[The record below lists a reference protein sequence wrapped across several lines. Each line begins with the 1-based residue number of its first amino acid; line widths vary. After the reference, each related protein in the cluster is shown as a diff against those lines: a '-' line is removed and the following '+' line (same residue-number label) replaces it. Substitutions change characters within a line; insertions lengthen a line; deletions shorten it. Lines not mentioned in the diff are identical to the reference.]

1 MSIDSKDQIDFRRA
15 LWKEDSLDSSSSRS
29 ACASI
34 IDKYRLD
41 FKGKEPPRV
50 PLCRLETFTRVRK
63 LQLSSSQ
70 AEELKRSF
78 RLNGYMESCHG
89 FHVSPVDEDGNDVV
103 LTQEEEDGWDF
114 FWKSASQDFDREC
127 RADPDFAP
135 LVGKKFKV
143 WDGNHHDAE
152 RTLQVLST
160 PMSEYKVLLG
170 EKVYAELEE
179 SRKKTTTKEWYSDN
193 MTVAAGAYIMS
204 YSEVMAA
211 QKELSIAEKEMEEKG
226 TPWSESQK
234 SKRWK
239 DMLAYA
245 TRHWNSLI
253 QKYATIVNP
262 ALGPEFMSTVRELQT
277 TLTLQDKGKKDVK
290 VEVGIDRIKAFASV
304 PRDLKIKLLKV
315 HYSSDAAL
323 RSASFHPQG
332 NDLDSDIRPW
342 LHQWAMWAMLETYC
356 LSMLSSCVALQA
368 GIVTEEVAA
377 EEEEK
382 FLKHFDSYR
391 QKVWKTVW
399 NSGKYD
405 RHLIIDGRRAKRL
418 FFRYAVWVRVFETL
432 PACFTLWR
440 LPPDETYSMFSNDD
454 PFTTKW
460 DDLADWER
468 ANCPFYIEQM
478 ESPVTMYDHW
488 ESHCYGRF
496 QEFAMTE
503 VALAESSQEPE
514 RILGLEAEM
523 KTAQEKLQQVFDPR
537 KLQSL
542 SADECLAQAKEFEP
556 RADQVVTT
564 FTKLKRKKD
573 DQTPKTPTIEVVEE
587 AKDGGN
593 SGRADS
599 TPAAPKSNRRPRKKK
614 AEIAPEVPAQNPSTE
629 PVEAVEAVEAA
640 VKDTGTAAE
649 TALEQ
654 APEIRTAKRIKK
666 KSAETKD
673 FVNGE
678 YRQDLQFA
686 MEQKWVPVEA
696 SLGDVIHA
704 LRSKK
709 QGAGSRAAVPA
720 LEALSSMC
728 ARLRAVGRRPK
739 PFMIKNSKSDQG
751 ADLIM
756 YDIPSDRAASPDSE
770 VPVWNLFP
778 AAANY
783 PRHVFNLASKLL
795 VVPLFPFL

>member
-1 MSIDSKDQIDFRRA
+1 
-15 LWKEDSLDSSSSRS
+15 
-29 ACASI
+29 
-34 IDKYRLD
+34 
-41 FKGKEPPRV
+41 
-50 PLCRLETFTRVRK
+50 
-63 LQLSSSQ
+63 
-70 AEELKRSF
+70 
-78 RLNGYMESCHG
+78 
-89 FHVSPVDEDGNDVV
+89 
-103 LTQEEEDGWDF
+103 
-114 FWKSASQDFDREC
+114 
-127 RADPDFAP
+127 
-135 LVGKKFKV
+135 
-143 WDGNHHDAE
+143 
-152 RTLQVLST
+152 
-160 PMSEYKVLLG
+160 
-170 EKVYAELEE
+170 
-179 SRKKTTTKEWYSDN
+179 
-193 MTVAAGAYIMS
+193 
-204 YSEVMAA
+204 
-211 QKELSIAEKEMEEKG
+211 
-226 TPWSESQK
+226 
-234 SKRWK
+234 
-239 DMLAYA
+239 
-245 TRHWNSLI
+245 
-253 QKYATIVNP
+253 
-262 ALGPEFMSTVRELQT
+262 MSTVRELQT
-277 TLTLQDKGKKDVK
+277 TLALQEKGKKDVK
-290 VEVGIDRIKAFASV
+290 VEVGIDRIKAFASASV

-332 NDLDSDIRPW
+332 NDLDNDIRPW

-356 LSMLSSCVALQA
+356 LNMLSSCVALHA
-368 GIVTEEVAA
+368 AIVTEEVVA

-399 NSGKYD
+399 NSGKND

-454 PFTTKW
+454 PFSTKW

-468 ANCPFYIEQM
+468 ANCPFYREQM
-478 ESPVTMYDHW
+478 ESPVTMYDDW

-496 QEFAMTE
+496 QEWVTAE
-503 VALAESSQEPE
+503 VALAESSQQPE
-514 RILGLEAEM
+514 RIPELEAEL

-573 DQTPKTPTIEVVEE
+573 DQMPKTPTIEVDEE

-593 SGRADS
+593 FGGADS
-599 TPAAPKSNRRPRKKK
+599 TPTAPKSNRRPRKKK
-614 AEIAPEVPAQNPSTE
+614 AEIAPEVPAHNPSRE
-629 PVEAVEAVEAA
+629 PVEAVEAAVE
-640 VKDTGTAAE
+640 DTGTAAE
-649 TALEQ
+649 T

-686 MEQKWVPVEA
+686 MERKWVPVEA
-696 SLGDVIHA
+696 SLGNVFHA

-720 LEALSSMC
+720 LEAISSMC

-756 YDIPSDRAASPDSE
+756 YDIPSGRAASPDSE
-770 VPVWNLFP
+770 VPAWNLFP

-783 PRHVFNLASKLL
+783 PRHVLNLASKLL
-795 VVPLFPFL
+795 DDNRFVIIFHARSLESSQQIIDNLEAMKVEWKPFLSYDVCNDAPPYVPRSKLSAEVIVRAKRSLVVPKQEYWPFDKNNTGRDTLTIFNYNSKLQTSREGEVKKMPDSARSTAKPNAWVERLHSPSRSGLPSYTENMVNYLADLPTPPSTRAALQKQNIHGRAINFVDDEAREASSESPEYL